1 MPKVNISIERITS
14 LEEFVNNKSI
24 PSDEIHLTWIG
35 QAGFMFKFKDKLIM
49 IDPYL
54 SDYLSKK
61 YKGKLFP
68 HIRLM
73 EIPILPEKIV
83 NVDYILSSHAHS
95 DHMDPETLTILSDN
109 NQGCKFIVP
118 AAEIEEAINR
128 GVKRHQITPANNKKS
143 IFLEEKIK
151 IIGIAASHEDLKV
164 NEKGEFHYLGFVFD
178 LGGIKIYHSGDCIP
192 YEGLYEKLKDF
203 NIDLALLPINGRDEY
218 RLSNN
223 IAGNFKITEVLEIC
237 QKTGIKNLM
246 VHHFG
251 MFAYNTVSYDEL
263 KKLKKESSKSSKAL
277 RIIVP
282 EINVVYKIRK

>member
-1 MPKVNISIERITS
+1 MSKVNISFERITS
-14 LEEFVNNKSI
+14 LEEFIENKSI
-24 PSDEIHLTWIG
+24 PSDELHLAWIG
-35 QAGFMFKFKDKLIM
+35 QAGFMFKFKDKLMI

-73 EIPILPEKIV
+73 EIPISPEKIV
-83 NVDYILSSHAHS
+83 NIDYIISSHAHS

-109 NQGCKFIVP
+109 NQDCNVIVP
-118 AAEIEEAINR
+118 VAEIEEAINR
-128 GVKRHQITPANNKKS
+128 GVKRHQIIPANDQKT

-151 IIGIAASHEDLKV
+151 ITGIASSHEDLKI

-178 LGGIKIYHSGDCIP
+178 LGGFKIYHSGDCVP
-192 YEGLYEKLKDF
+192 YEGLYEMLKDF

-223 IAGNFKITEVLEIC
+223 IAGNFKIPEVLEMCRII
-237 QKTGIKNLM
+237 GIKNLI

-251 MFAYNTVSYDEL
+251 MFAYNTVSQDGL
-263 KKLKKESSKSSKAL
+263 RQLKKESSRSL

-282 EINVVYKIRK
+282 EVNVIYKIRK